1 MRIINKS
8 QHGPMSRFTDANV
21 YWALY
26 TLSDGRKLG
35 RKKLAEESGVGEG
48 SMRRILKLLLDK
60 GMVQVK
66 RTGTTITKTGLS
78 FLGNIPLKVVNVDI
92 GDAVVGCFSQAIMV
106 YGAGSKIENG
116 MQQRD
121 VGIRAGA
128 NGCTTIVIRNGILMI
143 PPDWNL
149 DVQRPETARKIR
161 MATNLTEDDALIV
174 GGGSNKNAA
183 IVAALDAAFDL
194 L

>member
-1 MRIINKS
+1 MKIINKS
-8 QHGPMSRFTDANV
+8 QYGPMSRFTDANV
-21 YWALY
+21 YWALH

-48 SMRRILKLLLDK
+48 SMRRILKMLLDK
-60 GMVQVK
+60 GMVQIK
-66 RTGTTITKTGLS
+66 RTGTTITKTGLN

-92 GDAVVGCFSQAIMV
+92 GDAVVGCFSQAIIV
-106 YGAGSKIENG
+106 YGAGNKIENG

-128 NGCTTIVIRNGILMI
+128 NGCTTIVVRNGVLMI

-149 DVQRPETARKIR
+149 DVKRPETARRIR

-174 GGGSNKNAA
+174 GGSSDKNAA